1 MVPRKVV
8 NGLEQLTQT
17 QRERL
22 SFIEVK
28 AFYCGDLTRADI
40 ERRFGVKPAASARD
54 LLAYR
59 RFAPSNLVYDA
70 AQRCYRTTESF
81 RALFEHNANRI
92 LTWFRSGMGDG
103 LDIKVRRSVPCES
116 ASELV
121 FPDLEILATITR
133 AIAAKQ
139 LIRVSYLSL
148 TSGASTKALAPLALA
163 DTGLRWHLRAY
174 DQDKKRFADFVLT
187 RIVRAKP
194 LGENIPED
202 QQIESD
208 IQWARVVHLELIPH
222 PGVVHTAAIEAD
234 YGMND
239 GLLQIDMR
247 APLVGYALRRWAVD
261 CSPDHRLDPRAH
273 HLWLRNSQTLY
284 GVESATLAPGAVEAT
299 TTGAGK

>member
-1 MVPRKVV
+1 MVPKKVISQLD
-8 NGLEQLTQT
+8 GLTQT

-22 SFIEVK
+22 AYIEVK

-59 RFAPSNLVYDA
+59 RFAPNNLVYDA
-70 AQRCYRTTESF
+70 AQRCYRTTDAF
-81 RALFEHNANRI
+81 RALFEHNPNRI

-121 FPDLEILATITR
+121 FPNLEILATITR

-148 TSGASTKALAPLALA
+148 TSGASTKTLAPLALA
-163 DTGLRWHLRAY
+163 DTGLRWHLRAF
-174 DQDKKRFADFVLT
+174 DQEKKRFADFVLT
-187 RIVRAKP
+187 RIAKAKA
-194 LGENIPED
+194 LGESIPEE
-202 QQIESD
+202 QQIEAD
-208 IQWARVVHLELIPH
+208 VQWVRMVHLELVPH
-222 PGVVHTAAIEAD
+222 PGIVHTAAIEAD
-234 YGMND
+234 YGMNE
-239 GLLQIDMR
+239 GSLQLDMR

-261 CSPDHRLDPRAH
+261 CSPEHGLDPKVH
-273 HLWLRNSQTLY
+273 HLWLRNFQTLY
-284 GVESATLAPGAVEAT
+284 GLESATLAPGAIE
-299 TTGAGK
+299 AGK

>member
-1 MVPRKVV
+1 MIPRKVIPE
-8 NGLEQLTQT
+8 LDQLNQT

-22 SFIEVK
+22 AYIEVK
-28 AFYCGDLTRADI
+28 AFYCGDLTRVDI
-40 ERRFGVKPAASARD
+40 ERRFVVKPAASARD

-70 AQRCYRTTESF
+70 GQRCYRTTDAF

-92 LTWFRSGMGDG
+92 LTWFRSGIGDG

-121 FPDLEILATITR
+121 FPDLETLATITR

-139 LIRVSYLSL
+139 LIRVGYLSL
-148 TSGASTKALAPLALA
+148 TSGASTKTLAPLALA

-174 DQDKKRFADFVLT
+174 DQQKKRFADFVLT
-187 RIVRAKP
+187 RIAKAKP
-194 LGENIPED
+194 LGEDIPED
-202 QQIESD
+202 QQIEAD
-208 IQWARVVHLELIPH
+208 IQWARVVHLELVPH
-222 PGVVHTAAIEAD
+222 PGVVHMAAIEVD
-234 YGMND
+234 YGMTD
-239 GLLQIDMR
+239 GLLQLDMR

-261 CSPDHRLDPRAH
+261 CSPDHRLDPKAH